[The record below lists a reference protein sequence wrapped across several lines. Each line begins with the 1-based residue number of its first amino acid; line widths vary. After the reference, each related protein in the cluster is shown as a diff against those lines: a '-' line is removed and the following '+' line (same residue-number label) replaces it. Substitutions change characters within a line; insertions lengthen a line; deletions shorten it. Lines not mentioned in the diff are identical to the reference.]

1 LSTLNAIFLAFFST
15 SSNFNIEHIVAYAM
29 DYFEYFESKLLP
41 FDSDD
46 GKINTIYSRDLHLI
60 IELKGGRKMLKRF
73 QVLLPDWLE
82 DYIKFGAKKFDIS
95 VSELIRIEVCLAI
108 LTQIT
113 ELFPEHK
120 IGISFKELFMIYKNH
135 AREMTDKEDIR
146 RTISKIYYETRKAI
160 EFRQKTQ
167 KK

>member
-1 LSTLNAIFLAFFST
+1 LSTFNAVFLAFFST
-15 SSNFNIEHIVAYAM
+15 SSNFNIEHIVAYVL
-29 DYFEYFESKLLP
+29 DYFEFFENKLLP

-46 GKINTIYSRDLHLI
+46 GKMDKTDSQDLYLI
-60 IELKGGRKMLKRF
+60 IFSIGGEKMLKRF

-82 DYIKFGAKKFDIS
+82 DYIKFGAEKFDIS

-108 LTQIT
+108 LTQIA

-135 AREMTDKEDIR
+135 AREMINKEDIR

>member
-1 LSTLNAIFLAFFST
+1 
-15 SSNFNIEHIVAYAM
+15 
-29 DYFEYFESKLLP
+29 
-41 FDSDD
+41 
-46 GKINTIYSRDLHLI
+46 
-60 IELKGGRKMLKRF
+60 MLKRF

-82 DYIKFGAKKFDIS
+82 NYIKFGAKKFDIS

-146 RTISKIYYETRKAI
+146 LTISKIYYETRKAI